1 MDIEFIKKNKDE
13 IEIKVKNEDTAFF
26 DLIVSIASS
35 KREVDFV
42 SLKRADNLIEEFTFY
57 LKTKGE
63 PAKEMLLSCIEE
75 AEENFGT
82 LVTYLEKSLPDK
94 KNKE

>member
-1 MDIEFIKKNKDE
+1 MEMEFIKKNKDE
-13 IEIKVKNEDTAFF
+13 IEIKIKNEDTAFF

-42 SLKRADNLIEEFTFY
+42 SLKKADNLVEEFTFY

-63 PAKEMLLSCIEE
+63 PAKDVLLTCIDE
-75 AEENFGT
+75 AEENLGT